1 MPRFF
6 VDPSQVEGDRII
18 IRGGDVNHI
27 RNVLRMRT
35 ADGLSVSDGQ
45 GRDYYCHIEQMD
57 PEKICLRIDN
67 SWDSY
72 VELPVRLTLF
82 QGIPKGDKMEL
93 IIQKAVELG
102 AYRVVPVYT
111 ERTVVRL
118 DPKKEE
124 KKLKRWQMISE
135 SAAKQAGRGR
145 VPQVGP
151 AMTWQEAL
159 ELSRKMDGC
168 LIPYERAKGMN
179 VSRETIRSMK
189 GCASLA
195 VFIGPEGGFSEKEIG
210 TAMEAGAK
218 PITLGKRVLRTE
230 TAGLAILSILMY
242 EFEEDV

>member
-35 ADGLSVSDGQ
+35 SDQLSVSDGQ

>member
-124 KKLKRWQMISE
+124 KKRKRWQMISE

-159 ELSRKMDGC
+159 ELSRGMDGC

-189 GCASLA
+189 GCESLA

-210 TAMEAGAK
+210 MAMEAGAK
-218 PITLGKRVLRTE
+218 PITLGKRILRTE

>member
-82 QGIPKGDKMEL
+82 QGIPKGDKMDA
-93 IIQKAVELG
+93 IVQKAVELG
-102 AYRVVPVYT
+102 AAEIVPVAM
-111 ERTVVRL
+111 RRCVSRPV
-118 DPKKEE
+118 E
-124 KKLKRWQMISE
+124 K
-135 SAAKQAGRGR
+135 SAAKKAA
-145 VPQVGP
+145 V
-151 AMTWQEAL
+151 ATYA
-159 ELSRKMDGC
+159 
-168 LIPYERAKGMN
+168 RA
-179 VSRETIRSMK
+179 
-189 GCASLA
+189 
-195 VFIGPEGGFSEKEIG
+195 
-210 TAMEAGAK
+210 
-218 PITLGKRVLRTE
+218 RTNRISFLY
-230 TAGLAILSILMY
+230 G
-242 EFEEDV
+242 

>member
-159 ELSRKMDGC
+159 ELSRGMDGC